1 MKLIDENNGAV
12 LDYIGKR
19 FSLDKHE
26 RYDLDFMLSNIHY
39 FNGVQL
45 EVLLNAELVI
55 DCGNKINL
63 YRGDKKILSCVS
75 ISEARKAVASI
86 INYVLD

>member
-1 MKLIDENNGAV
+1 MKLIDENNGNV
-12 LDYIGKR
+12 LDYIGKG

-26 RYDLDFMLSNIHY
+26 RYDLDFMLSDIHF
-39 FNGVQL
+39 FNGIQL

-55 DCGNKINL
+55 DGGNKINL
-63 YRGDKKILSCVS
+63 YKSDKKILSCVS
-75 ISEARKAVASI
+75 ISEARKAVAAI